1 MYSFTEVVATDEQ
14 RVADAIGTVD
24 GEMVRGV
31 LLIMR
36 DEVFMST
43 LDNLDDV
50 IFRMGAE
57 QARAILFGR
66 ISRAYVAI
74 EMFFGQERVLGTDG
88 NFAEQPA
95 VVARYPTGLA
105 ALRAAEHARNRRPG
119 GMVMSKAKPYQLPI

>member
-1 MYSFTEVVATDEQ
+1 MYSFTEIVATDEQ

-31 LLIMR
+31 LKVMR

-43 LDNLDDV
+43 VDHLDDV

-57 QARAILFGR
+57 QVRAILFGR
-66 ISRAYVAI
+66 ISRPYVAI

-88 NFAEQPA
+88 SFAETPT
-95 VVARYPTGLA
+95 VGARYPTGVA